1 VEKPK
6 IAMIE
11 TSDTD
16 IGNNEMEAKEVVK
29 EHPNKKGTSSNRPN
43 RQKKSIQE
51 TNIDYEYNIAT
62 KRARPNKN
70 KDKEQVQDE
79 VPMPYQPHPDESTSQ
94 GTRLRVR
101 FLTFQNNIW
110 VI

>member
-29 EHPNKKGTSSNRPN
+29 EHPNKKGTSNNRPN
-43 RQKKSIQE
+43 RQKNLSKKQTSI
-51 TNIDYEYNIAT
+51 T
-62 KRARPNKN
+62 
-70 KDKEQVQDE
+70 
-79 VPMPYQPHPDESTSQ
+79 ST
-94 GTRLRVR
+94 
-101 FLTFQNNIW
+101 I
-110 VI
+110 